1 MTVRT
6 RTFLSVL
13 LASVVAL
20 TVSTLL
26 VEHSLRQYQY
36 DDARA
41 SLFSQ
46 ARLAAHLVADQAAL
60 SDLATAD
67 AEADRIGALL
77 DVRVTLIAG
86 DGRVLG
92 DSELDGEELATAEN
106 HAHRQEVEDAARTG
120 EAAVIRGSTT
130 TNVDTMYAVVAVA
143 SGPVGFVRLALPLT
157 SVDARV
163 SDLHRLALAGLGAGL
178 LVALLATAITSIMLN
193 RRLRIVAETAERYR
207 AGDFSRPARDHGRDE
222 VGTVANVLDATVR
235 ELGTR
240 LGDMERE
247 RAHTDAILHG
257 MAEGVLLVDHEGR
270 LVLTNPAVRAMLH
283 LPGPAEGLHYLEV
296 VRQPAIAGLL
306 AAVLG
311 QQPAEPVEIE
321 LDRSPRRRV
330 MARVVPVARER
341 GGGAVLVLHDITDL
355 RHADQVRRDFVAN
368 VSHELRTPL
377 TAIRGYVEA
386 LLDTPSDPDEA
397 RRFLEVISRHT
408 LRMERLVRDL
418 LRLARL
424 DAGQETIDRGTCSVQ
439 GIVDAAAADL
449 EALLGGRRQRVDRQ
463 VDADAATVAGDA
475 AKLQDVLRNLL
486 ENASNYTPEGSAVEV
501 HARRV
506 GDEVEIAVA
515 DNGPGIPEADLPRI
529 FERFYR
535 ADRSRSRDPGG
546 TGLGLSIVRHLV
558 GLHGGSLEA
567 ANRDGGGAV
576 FTVRL
581 PYADPAPPSS
591 ETA

>member
-449 EALLGGRRQRVDRQ
+449 EALLGGRRQRVERH
-463 VDADAATVAGDA
+463 VAADAATVAGDA

-567 ANRDGGGAV
+567 ANREGGGAV

>member
-311 QQPAEPVEIE
+311 QQLAEPVEIE

-449 EALLGGRRQRVDRQ
+449 EALLGGRRQRVERH
-463 VDADAATVAGDA
+463 VAADAATVAGDA

-567 ANRDGGGAV
+567 ANREGGGAV

>member
-449 EALLGGRRQRVDRQ
+449 EALLGGRRQRVERH
-463 VDADAATVAGDA
+463 VAADAATVAGDA

>member
-567 ANRDGGGAV
+567 ANREGGGAV